1 MNDLIKK
8 DDVVKAIRSFAKAIR
23 SFAKEK
29 IDEGKH
35 TIDTVDTA
43 VKLILKIEKM
53 KEGRKNDKG

>member
-8 DDVVKAIRSFAKAIR
+8 DDVVNAIK

-29 IDEGKH
+29 IDEGKL

-43 VKLILKIEKM
+43 VALVLKIEKL
-53 KEGRKNDKG
+53 KGY